1 MKTYAVKMF
10 LVCSATCI
18 ALLGVLTARAPVPSV
33 QADTAPHVTLDIST
47 VGPRSMED
55 LTEHSIA
62 RDYSYAWQTLAD
74 ALGQNSPELL
84 NSYFV
89 GAARRDLASRIQDQI
104 ATGTRSRYFDQSHS
118 VKAVFYA
125 PEGDA
130 VELHD
135 AVTCELQVATGGKS
149 IYDQRAVLRYVVLMT
164 PGADRWVVRQLQ
176 EVPNF

>member
-1 MKTYAVKMF
+1 MKTRAAKVF
-10 LVCSATCI
+10 LLCSATWI
-18 ALLGVLTARAPVPSV
+18 ALLGLLSARAPIPSV
-33 QADTAPHVTLDIST
+33 QADAAPHVTLDISA

-55 LTEHSIA
+55 LTQHSIA
-62 RDYSYAWQTLAD
+62 RDYTYAWQSLAD
-74 ALGQNSPELL
+74 ALDQNSPERL

-104 ATGTRSRYFDQSHS
+104 ATGMRSHYFDQSHR
-118 VKAVFYA
+118 VTAVFYA

-135 AVTCELQVATGGKS
+135 AVTCELQVAAGGTT
-149 IYDQRAVLRYVVLMT
+149 IYDEHAVLRYVVLMT

-176 EVPNF
+176 AVPNF